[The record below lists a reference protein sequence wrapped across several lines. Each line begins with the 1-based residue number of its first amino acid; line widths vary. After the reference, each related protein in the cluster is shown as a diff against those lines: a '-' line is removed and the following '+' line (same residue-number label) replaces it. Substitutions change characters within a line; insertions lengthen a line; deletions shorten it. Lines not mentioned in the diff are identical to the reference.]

1 MGNERE
7 HIDREMEQEHSELHQ
22 LLQRETMR
30 VPDGYLESLQDS
42 FLRIPEQQK
51 GGTTRRLYFWA
62 YAAAAVVVLGLCVK
76 VFWFPRTEQPLHIAL
91 AEMDSQELEAY
102 FDAQLAALSYEELY
116 DYLNNSVQAFET
128 NDLFETQFAD
138 TADVRQLLYDHI
150 EEQVFTDAALEEEKM
165 LEDHMIETVGE
176 EAIDAF
182 INSEFILDDLGL

>member
-7 HIDREMEQEHSELHQ
+7 HIHRELEQAQSDLHR
-22 LLQRETMR
+22 LLQRDTMR
-30 VPDGYLESLQDS
+30 VPNGYLESMQDTL
-42 FLRIPEQQK
+42 LRIPEQQK
-51 GGTTRRLYFWA
+51 GGSTRRLLRWA
-62 YAAAAVVVLGLCVK
+62 YAAAAVVVIGLCVK
-76 VFWFPRTEQPLHIAL
+76 VFWFQRTEQPLHIAL
-91 AEMDSQELEAY
+91 AEMDNRELDAY

-150 EEQVFTDAALEEEKM
+150 EEQVFTDAVQEEGKM